1 MDIMLLDVNNVKKI
15 FGRGLNATTA
25 LNGMSF
31 NVDRGE
37 FVAIMG
43 ESGSGKST
51 LLNLIATYD
60 KATEGTITIDE
71 QNIRQLRNKE
81 IAYFR
86 RDHLGFVFQNF
97 NILPTMTNKDNIL
110 MPLVLANRSHQ
121 TMRHRL
127 YRLSYQLHIEP
138 LLNKYPF
145 EISGGEQQRVAICRA
160 LINEPDLLLADEPTG
175 ALDSK
180 TSKTIMELFRDINK
194 NEQTILM
201 VTHSA
206 VDASY
211 AKRIL
216 FIKDG
221 RLYHEIYR
229 GEELQSEFQKR
240 IADSLA
246 MLHESGD

>member
-1 MDIMLLDVNNVKKI
+1 MLLDVRNVKKT

-25 LNGMSF
+25 LNGISLTID
-31 NVDRGE
+31 NGE

-51 LLNLIATYD
+51 LLNLIATFD
-60 KATEGTITIDE
+60 KATEGTITINNQD
-71 QNIRQLRNKE
+71 IRKLRNKQ
-81 IAYFR
+81 IAHFR
-86 RDHLGFVFQNF
+86 RDNLGFVFQDF
-97 NILPTMTNKDNIL
+97 NVLPTMTNKDNIL
-110 MPLVLANRSHQ
+110 MPLVLANRSHKIMQ
-121 TMRHRL
+121 QRL
-127 YRLSYQLHIEP
+127 DRLSTELGIEK
-138 LLNKYPF
+138 LLDKYPYQ
-145 EISGGEQQRVAICRA
+145 ISGGEQQRIAIGRA
-160 LINEPDLLLADEPTG
+160 LINEPNLLLADEPTG

-180 TSKTIMELFRDINK
+180 TSKNIMDLFKKIN
-194 NEQTILM
+194 NHHQTILM

-211 AKRIL
+211 AKRVL

-229 GEELQSEFQKR
+229 GEESQQDFQKR

-246 MLHESGD
+246 ILNERGD